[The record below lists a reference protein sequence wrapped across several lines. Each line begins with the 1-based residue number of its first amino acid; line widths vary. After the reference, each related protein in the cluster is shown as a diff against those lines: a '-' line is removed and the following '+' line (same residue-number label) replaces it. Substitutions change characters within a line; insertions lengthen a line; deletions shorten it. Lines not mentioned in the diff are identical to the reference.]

1 MKMKMHSED
10 VTCWRCS
17 QVYEIVIPIDGY
29 DKWQTGELI
38 QDALPE
44 LSAGERELL
53 ISGTCDACWDEL
65 FGDAEDVEEDEDNY
79 SKIIGV
85 LNQAAYDEINLGS
98 EAGRIFLTEKIME
111 VLDLP

>member
-1 MKMKMHSED
+1 MYSQD
-10 VTCWRCS
+10 ITCWKCKQVHHIVCS
-17 QVYEIVIPIDGY
+17 SDGY
-29 DKWQTGELI
+29 DKWQEGMLI

-44 LSAGERELL
+44 LSSGEREML
-53 ISGTCDACWDEL
+53 ISGTCDPCFDKM
-65 FGDAEDVEEDEDNY
+65 FGDTEDVEEDEEDEDNY